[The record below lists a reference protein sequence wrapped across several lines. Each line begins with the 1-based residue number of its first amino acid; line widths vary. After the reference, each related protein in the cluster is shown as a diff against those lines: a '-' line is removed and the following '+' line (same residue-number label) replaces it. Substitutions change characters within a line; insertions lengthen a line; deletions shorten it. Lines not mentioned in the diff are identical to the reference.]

1 MLPVSVTRAASRGL
15 PLVAAVLLLVS
26 CGGGD
31 GEEGNRP
38 EISPTRTPTASVPSL
53 GLPSITR
60 SPGPTGSAEPPS
72 VTRSPEPTESAQP
85 PIITRSPEPTDS
97 PDAPT
102 TAASSAPEPETTPE
116 TAASTAPETEVPG
129 EDSAQGSAG
138 DDNVP
143 AWVWWLLAALVL
155 ASAVAIPLI
164 VRARRRN
171 AWQRDLGGAE
181 AELAWFARVLLPEL
195 RQAGSREQVAGG
207 WAVGEPRVAAAEDR
221 LTALEPTAPD
231 DAGRTRALSLRDASR
246 QARARMAQLTG
257 PVPNDTWA
265 LDLDAIIADLEA
277 VLQSKMEA

>member
-1 MLPVSVTRAASRGL
+1 MLPVSVTRAVRRGL
-15 PLVAAVLLLVS
+15 PLVAALLLLVS

-31 GEEGNRP
+31 GEEGDRP
-38 EISPTRTPTASVPSL
+38 EISPTRTPTASIPSV
-53 GLPSITR
+53 GLPSSTR

-85 PIITRSPEPTDS
+85 PIITRSSEPTAS
-97 PDAPT
+97 PDAPE
-102 TAASSAPEPETTPE
+102 SETTPE
-116 TAASTAPETEVPG
+116 TVASTAPETEAPG

-138 DDNVP
+138 DDSVP

-155 ASAVAIPLI
+155 GSAVAIPLI

-171 AWQRDLGGAE
+171 AWQRDLGGVE

-195 RQAGSREQVAGG
+195 RQVGSREQVAGG

-231 DAGRTRALSLRDASR
+231 DAGRRRALSLRDASR
-246 QARARMAQLTG
+246 RARARMAQLAG
-257 PVPNDTWA
+257 PDPNDAWV

-277 VLQSKMEA
+277 ALQSKMEA

>member
-1 MLPVSVTRAASRGL
+1 MVPVSVTRAVRRGL
-15 PLVAAVLLLVS
+15 PLVAALLLLVS

-38 EISPTRTPTASVPSL
+38 EISPTRTPTASIPSV

-60 SPGPTGSAEPPS
+60 SEPTASPEPPS

-85 PIITRSPEPTDS
+85 PIITRSSEPTDS
-97 PDAPT
+97 PD
-102 TAASSAPEPETTPE
+102 APEPETTPE
-116 TAASTAPETEVPG
+116 TVATTAPETEAPG

-138 DDNVP
+138 DDSVP
-143 AWVWWLLAALVL
+143 PWVWWLLAALVL

-171 AWQRDLGGAE
+171 AWQRDLGGVE

-195 RQAGSREQVAGG
+195 RQVRSREQVAGG

-231 DAGRTRALSLRDASR
+231 DAGRRRALSLRDASR
-246 QARARMAQLTG
+246 QARARMAQLAG
-257 PVPNDTWA
+257 PDPNDAWV

-277 VLQSKMEA
+277 ALQSKMEA